1 MLWDRRA
8 RPWPGS
14 VRAANTHGPPGRFA
28 VGKALPVVEVGA
40 GRKKGGEKKKGR
52 KKTWDAWVKRVFE
65 RSGKQICK
73 FLVG

>member
-14 VRAANTHGPPGRFA
+14 VRAANAHGPPGRFA

-40 GRKKGGEKKKGR
+40 GRKKGEEKKRGER
-52 KKTWDAWVKRVFE
+52 KPGMHGLNEFS
-65 RSGKQICK
+65 SGLESR
-73 FLVG
+73 FANFW